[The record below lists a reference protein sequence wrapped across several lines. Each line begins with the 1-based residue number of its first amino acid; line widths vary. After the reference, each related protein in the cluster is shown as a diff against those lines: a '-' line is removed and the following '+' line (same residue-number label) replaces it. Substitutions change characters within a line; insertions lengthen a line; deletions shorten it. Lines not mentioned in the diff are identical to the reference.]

1 MTDLTITERDGEYVV
16 TSEAVADGAGIQ
28 HASVLRL
35 IDENAA
41 DFEEFGRVRFEI
53 RPFHTAG
60 GTQSRRIALLNEQQA
75 TLLMTFQR
83 NTDQVRTFKKALVK
97 AFFEIVRQAAPTG
110 ADLLALAVLEAQAM
124 LTQKDEQIAEL
135 EPKAEAWSHLVSSS
149 GSWSYLEVAHTLQNH
164 KQIVIGQKRLV
175 ELLVSWGLL
184 FRDAKGRPHA
194 YQRTIEQGL
203 FVEKLRT
210 YVDMVTGQ
218 RLQGSAPQVRI
229 TGKGIDMIYRR
240 LSAGT
245 EAVSA

>member
-1 MTDLTITERDGEYVV
+1 MNELTLTERDGEYVI
-16 TSEAVADGAGIQ
+16 TSEAVAEGAGIQ

-35 IDENAA
+35 IDENSM
-41 DFEEFGRVRFEI
+41 DFEEFGQVRFEI
-53 RPFHTAG
+53 RPG
-60 GTQSRRIALLNEQQA
+60 YNNSRVRVALLNEQQA

-83 NTDQVRTFKKALVK
+83 NTEQVRAFKKALVK
-97 AFFEIVRQAAPTG
+97 AFFEMGKQQAPTG
-110 ADLLALAVLEAQAM
+110 ANLLALAVVEAQAM
-124 LTQKDEQIAEL
+124 LTQKDEHIAEL

-210 YVDMVTGQ
+210 YIDTITGQ
-218 RLQGSAPQVRI
+218 TLQSSAPQVRI

-240 LSAGT
+240 LTPGT